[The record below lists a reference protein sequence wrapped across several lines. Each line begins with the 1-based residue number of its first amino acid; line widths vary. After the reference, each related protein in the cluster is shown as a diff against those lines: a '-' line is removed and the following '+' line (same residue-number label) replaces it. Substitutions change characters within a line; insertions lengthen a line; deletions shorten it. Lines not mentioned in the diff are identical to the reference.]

1 MKKRVSLADYKKRK
15 QRASESGGTGTPT
28 TAPSTP
34 NLATGLPSSMPS
46 LPSLPSLPG
55 LDMPSQTFARSKAE
69 KLQDKGEE
77 LFFFFNRV
85 VVYHLSSHY
94 LFTFLTNFP
103 CLVYPSF
110 LIKKFS

>member
-1 MKKRVSLADYKKRK
+1 MDYCNLYNTIKAKQVSICIIHLLLPGSSVQQPSVKKRVSLADYKKRK

-77 LFFFFNRV
+77 LFFF
-85 VVYHLSSHY
+85 
-94 LFTFLTNFP
+94 
-103 CLVYPSF
+103 
-110 LIKKFS
+110 